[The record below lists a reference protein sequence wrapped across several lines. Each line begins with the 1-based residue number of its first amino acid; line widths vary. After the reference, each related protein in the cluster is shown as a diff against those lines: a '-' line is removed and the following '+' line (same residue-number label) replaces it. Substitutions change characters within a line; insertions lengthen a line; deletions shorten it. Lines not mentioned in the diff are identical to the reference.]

1 MIHRT
6 DFKSAESIL
15 KKGFDLKKFGTAT
28 AKSGQAASFGS
39 HPRGVYLSVDEGF
52 SPENLPPHPWDHRDR
67 GVMIF
72 GSVEL
77 RNPLVVKF
85 QMEGKF
91 YQEWLSAKYRATGAR
106 LTTAISKEGYDG
118 IYCADTGEVVVFDP
132 ERIKID
138 RNESMESMR
147 AYMGWKGVSV
157 NFKEWI
163 EAVVSSEDV
172 GEALK
177 RTLEMQVEGKWWDVE
192 VRKEKT
198 NPPAFKFI
206 GKLRN
211 EKSGYGGPD
220 YFYVAAFAILSGR
233 NGSPL
238 FSYNTA
244 VGSEELKITGEVV
257 YFNGRGKQIQLGMR
271 SSDHHS
277 QNLLSPFGWFM
288 KTPFEFAKWVESVVN
303 RFDGFGDYDDDDDD
317 NDDEPKPEWKPNL
330 DPAGLVN
337 V

>member
-1 MIHRT
+1 M
-6 DFKSAESIL
+6 
-15 KKGFDLKKFGTAT
+15 
-28 AKSGQAASFGS
+28 
-39 HPRGVYLSVDEGF
+39 
-52 SPENLPPHPWDHRDR
+52 
-67 GVMIF
+67 
-72 GSVEL
+72 
-77 RNPLVVKF
+77 
-85 QMEGKF
+85 
-91 YQEWLSAKYRATGAR
+91 
-106 LTTAISKEGYDG
+106 
-118 IYCADTGEVVVFDP
+118 
-132 ERIKID
+132 
-138 RNESMESMR
+138 
-147 AYMGWKGVSV
+147 
-157 NFKEWI
+157 NFKEWM

-192 VRKEKT
+192 LRKEKT
-198 NPPAFKFI
+198 NPPAFKFM

-220 YFYVAAFAILSGR
+220 YFHVTAFAILGGR

-244 VGSEELKITGEVV
+244 VSEELKITGEVV

-277 QNLLSPFGWFM
+277 QNLLSPFGWFV
-288 KTPFEFAKWVESVVN
+288 KTPFEFAKWVEGVVN
-303 RFDGFGDYDDDDDD
+303 RFDGFGDYDDDGDDD
-317 NDDEPKPEWKPNL
+317 DDEPKPEWKPIL